1 MRSAV
6 VGHVEWVEF
15 VRVDHV
21 PAAGEIVH
29 STSTWDLP
37 AGGGAAAAGQ
47 LARLTGASTLYTALG
62 DDDLGHRTVSQLE
75 NLGIRVETT
84 FRPTRMRRAFTH
96 VDVSGERTITVIGE
110 RLEPRGSDPLD
121 WDALAD
127 TDAVYFTA
135 GDLEALRAA
144 RRARILVGTSRVLGS
159 FRGSGIQLDA
169 LVGSAD
175 DESETYRDGDLD
187 PPPRLSVRTE
197 GEAGGTFQEP
207 GGEVQRYDAAPLPGP
222 VVDRYGAGDSFA
234 AALAYGLATG
244 MDNRSAV
251 DLAARCAAHVLTG
264 NGPYEGQTSLGDQSR
279 AGRA

>member
-1 MRSAV
+1 VRAAV

-37 AGGGAAAAGQ
+37 AGGGAAAAAQ
-47 LARLTGASTLYTALG
+47 LARLAGSSTLYTALG
-62 DDDLGHRTVSQLE
+62 DDDLGRRTVPELE
-75 NLGIRVETT
+75 RLGIRVKTT

-96 VDVSGERTITVIGE
+96 VDARGERTITVIGD

-127 TDAVYFTA
+127 TDTVYFTA
-135 GDLEALRAA
+135 GDLEALQAA
-144 RRARILVGTSRVLGS
+144 RRARILVGTSRVLDS
-159 FRGSGIQLDA
+159 FKGSGVRLDA

-175 DESETYRDGDLD
+175 DASESYQDGDLD

-197 GEAGGTFQEP
+197 GSAGGTFQEP

-234 AALAYGLATG
+234 AALAYGLAAG
-244 MDNRSAV
+244 MDNRTAV
-251 DLAARCAAHVLTG
+251 ELAARCAAHVLTG
-264 NGPYEGQTSLGDQSR
+264 HGPYEGQTSIADQSR

>member
-1 MRSAV
+1 MRAAV

-21 PAAGEIVH
+21 PSAGEIVH

-47 LARLTGASTLYTALG
+47 LARLAGSSTLYTALG
-62 DDDLGHRTVSQLE
+62 DDDLGRRTVPELE
-75 NLGIRVETT
+75 RLGIRVETT

-96 VDVSGERTITVIGE
+96 VDTNGERTITVIGD
-110 RLEPRGSDPLD
+110 RLEPRGADPLD

-144 RRARILVGTSRVLGS
+144 RRARVLVGTSRVLDS
-159 FRGSGIQLDA
+159 FKGSGVQLDA

-175 DESETYRDGDLD
+175 DASESYEDGDLD

-197 GEAGGTFQEP
+197 GSAGGTFQVP

-234 AALAYGLATG
+234 AALAFGLAAG
-244 MDNRSAV
+244 MDNRSAIE
-251 DLAARCAAHVLTG
+251 LASRCAANVLTG
-264 NGPYEGQTSLGDQSR
+264 HGPYEGQTSVADRSR
-279 AGRA
+279 VGRA